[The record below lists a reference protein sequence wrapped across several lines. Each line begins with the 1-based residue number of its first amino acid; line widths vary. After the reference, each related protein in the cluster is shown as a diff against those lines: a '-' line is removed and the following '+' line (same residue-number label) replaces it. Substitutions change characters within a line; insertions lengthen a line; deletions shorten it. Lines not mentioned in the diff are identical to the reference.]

1 MKRLMLFAVV
11 IGACGPRE
19 NAATDSAGMTAATAP
34 AALTPADIAGTWNGV
49 TMMETG
55 DSVLARWTVINPTGT
70 EGKGVFEGST
80 DTLTLSH
87 TFDADSFVATTT
99 PYRDPNLPG
108 RPQVTTRAVGRL
120 VAGKLL
126 GTSTTMLVSKPDSVV
141 MRNRWEAT
149 KAQ

>member
-1 MKRLMLFAVV
+1 MKKLMLLAAVLV
-11 IGACGPRE
+11 ACGPRE

-34 AALTPADIAGTWNGV
+34 AALTPTDIAGTWNGV
-49 TMMETG
+49 TMMEG
-55 DSVLARWTVINPTGT
+55 SDSVLARWTVINPTGT

-80 DTLTLSH
+80 DTLTLTH

-120 VAGKLL
+120 MAGKLV
-126 GTSTTMLVSKPDSVV
+126 GTATTMLANKPDSVV
-141 MRNRWEAT
+141 GRSRWEAT